1 MRCLL
6 KFKLRNSLLLFA
18 LIHTSTKKES
28 RRLAIVNSQFLPES
42 YTLDWGLFVGIENW
56 EIPQQQTQFKSGKH
70 RYAYFIVENQ
80 NIIENGRIDG
90 QGVKSAFNNINLIS
104 QNINTTTTIIYL
116 FDLDQQYKIKD
127 LMKRSSLSK
136 AVEILKSKEQTT
148 QILERAVSKVQ
159 SKNIR
164 LFEVTL
170 IKDMIMDYI
179 QGRYKGISTQTI
191 IGAMAAMLYFL
202 SPFDL
207 IPDFIPG
214 IGQVDD
220 LTVLAYTIKA
230 IKEDLSK
237 YEQWRI
243 NKNLV

>member
-6 KFKLRNSLLLFA
+6 KFKLRNSLVLFA

-28 RRLAIVNSQFLPES
+28 RKLAIINSQFLPES

-56 EIPQQQTQFKSGKH
+56 EIPQQQQIQYKSGKH

-90 QGVKSAFNNINLIS
+90 QGVKSAFNNINLVS
-104 QNINTTTTIIYL
+104 QNINTTTIIYL
-116 FDLDQQYKIKD
+116 FDLDQQYEIKD

-136 AVEILKSKEQTT
+136 AVRVLKSKEQTT
-148 QILERAVSKVQ
+148 HTLEKAVSKAE
-159 SKNIR
+159 SNNIP
-164 LFEVTL
+164 LFEVSL
-170 IKDMIMDYI
+170 IKDMIMDHM
-179 QGRYKGISTQTI
+179 QGRYKEIPTQTI

-202 SPFDL
+202 TPFDL

-220 LTVLAYTIKA
+220 LAVLTYTIKA
-230 IKEDLSK
+230 IKEDLTK